1 MAKSKRPPLWLTEE
15 QCGIVLGLLDESQR
29 KMALRLNELLANPE
43 TEPEKV
49 FLRAQMTKF
58 EALDTLVRAHDPR
71 RYDTSQDVDPDEWVV
86 GEDDEED

>member
-1 MAKSKRPPLWLTEE
+1 MAKRPPLWLTEE
-15 QCGIVLGLLDESQR
+15 QCGIVLGLLGAAQR
-29 KMALRLNELLANPE
+29 KMALRLNELLSNAE
-43 TEPEKV
+43 AEPERA
-49 FLRAQMTKF
+49 FLRAQMTKC